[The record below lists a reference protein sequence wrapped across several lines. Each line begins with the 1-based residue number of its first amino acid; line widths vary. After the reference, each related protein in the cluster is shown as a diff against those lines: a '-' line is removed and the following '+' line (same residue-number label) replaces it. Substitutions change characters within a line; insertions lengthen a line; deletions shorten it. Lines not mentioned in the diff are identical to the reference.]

1 MNEVTYISETRTYM
15 DGLGGTYTYTQLMDA
30 NNSLIP
36 FGADPMAFSKLQRNY
51 AAKQGKPSKKG
62 GRVSP
67 APKGKWNAGDIA
79 KEILTDKLMGVTR

>member
-1 MNEVTYISETRTYM
+1 MNEVTYISETQKYM
-15 DGLGGTYTYTQLMDA
+15 DGLGGTYTYAQLMDSA
-30 NNSLIP
+30 NGLIP
-36 FGADPMAFSKLQRNY
+36 FGSDPVAFSKLQRNW

-67 APKGKWNAGDIA
+67 APKGKWNAGDIV